1 MNILQYSAKTFT
13 EFVPNYL
20 KSKSKNVPSN
30 ENNYKSESQIYEKTR
45 PINEDKN
52 RNESIINEIKNK
64 YESEKKEL
72 INQFNKEKEQNLA
85 LINENNKL
93 KEEINNLNI
102 QINKLNDEKKLI
114 ENDLKEKNKEIKKL
128 ITKNNLHNNYVVT
141 SINQGEQI
149 MTVNFV
155 SMGTN
160 DIGHFSLVCKNKDL
174 FVTLEERLYE
184 EFPKFKDY
192 ETYFEVKTKR
202 IKRFKSLKDNNI
214 QSNDV
219 INMFIIDE

>member
-1 MNILQYSAKTFT
+1 MINLRNKEINRY
-13 EFVPNYL
+13 E
-20 KSKSKNVPSN
+20 N
-30 ENNYKSESQIYEKTR
+30 E
-45 PINEDKN
+45 INEF
-52 RNESIINEIKNK
+52 RNQ
-64 YESEKKEL
+64 YESEIKKL
-72 INQFNKEKEQNLA
+72 KNQFEIEKDKNQK
-85 LINENNKL
+85 LIYENNNL
-93 KEEINNLNI
+93 KEEIKNLNI

-114 ENDLKEKNKEIKKL
+114 ENNLEEKNKEIKKL
-128 ITKNNLHNNYVVT
+128 ISKNNLHDNYVVT
-141 SINQGEQI
+141 SINPGEQI